1 MMGVCVPLCLR
12 WPSLSALMQG
22 RERANENIVWLWSDS
37 VAILIFFSIHTGTN
51 IPLDLCGM
59 LNTFKIGF
67 PFSSFPGPL
76 IMHICSCSVHVLI
89 LKHIGRG
96 DSKRFQ
102 GVYSCIQGKKIEDGV
117 KINLSFCIAV
127 SLSNQIRS
135 KALWLSQYQSVGTHF
150 RRKPLRRT
158 IFSRP
163 PTPFLLRI
171 CKMEKVTD
179 VNLPKGNCIFSL
191 CIAFKETSSSLNH

>member
-1 MMGVCVPLCLR
+1 M
-12 WPSLSALMQG
+12 
-22 RERANENIVWLWSDS
+22 WSDS

-127 SLSNQIRS
+127 SLSNITYCES
-135 KALWLSQYQSVGTHF
+135 LHMVNSTSLGKF
-150 RRKPLRRT
+150 R
-158 IFSRP
+158 
-163 PTPFLLRI
+163 
-171 CKMEKVTD
+171 
-179 VNLPKGNCIFSL
+179 
-191 CIAFKETSSSLNH
+191 A